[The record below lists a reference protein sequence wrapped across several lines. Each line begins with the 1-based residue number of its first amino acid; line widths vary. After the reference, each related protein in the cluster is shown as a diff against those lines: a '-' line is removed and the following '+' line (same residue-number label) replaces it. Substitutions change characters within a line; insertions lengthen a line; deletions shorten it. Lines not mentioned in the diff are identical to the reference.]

1 MLDMYIWICAHVMPA
16 EARKGCWISGARDS
30 GICEHYK
37 GAGNWTKAG
46 AQQEQFMLLA
56 TEPSF

>member
-16 EARKGCWISGARDS
+16 EARKGCWIPGARDS

-37 GAGNWTKAG
+37 GAGN
-46 AQQEQFMLLA
+46 
-56 TEPSF
+56 